1 MNKINNIPFHY
12 YNISLKG
19 NSHEAEQLDCSDNKC
34 KNHSNEYMSSDISS
48 ASRAYG
54 LSFINKNKTIPQ
66 MSLKDMVQ
74 WFESQG
80 KVEGKDFEIN
90 SSCTMGNTLLIL
102 KNKQGQDEL
111 TIHYDNGN
119 HNSWSGYEVSEY
131 INGKLCKQTSRDS
144 NGNINCNLQ
153 VYDINDEKIR
163 HLQESL
169 TYDTTPEEYIK
180 YLKDNN
186 INYQIEYSGEEDNN
200 RSVHIDVLDDN
211 KKVTKGI
218 WYYYG
223 ENKFDEHCQFVS
235 QSEFNEKGE
244 EYRRLMLNKDNVEV
258 VTYVNYL

>member
-1 MNKINNIPFHY
+1 MNKINSIPFHN

-19 NSHEAEQLDCSDNKC
+19 NNHEAEQLDCSDNKC
-34 KNHSNEYMSSDISS
+34 KNYSNEYMSSEISS

-80 KVEGKDFEIN
+80 KVEGKDFEID
-90 SSCTMGNTLLIL
+90 SSCTMGNTVLIL
-102 KNKQGQDEL
+102 KNKQGQEEL

-131 INGKLCKQTSRDS
+131 TNGKLFKQTSRDY

-153 VYDINDEKIR
+153 IYDKNDIYVQ
-163 HLQESL
+163 HLADI
-169 TYDTTPEEYIK
+169 YDTTPEEYIK
-180 YLKDNN
+180 NLKDNN
-186 INYQIEYSGEEDNN
+186 IDYKIEYSGEEDNN
-200 RSVHIDVLDDN
+200 RSVNIDILDEN
-211 KKVTKGI
+211 KQVTKQL

-223 ENKFDEHCQFVS
+223 ENKFDEHCNFVS
-235 QSEFNEKGE
+235 QSDFNEKGE
-244 EYRRLMLNKDNVEV
+244 EYRRLMFNKDNVEV

>member
-1 MNKINNIPFHY
+1 MDKINNIPL
-12 YNISLKG
+12 YNYNVTLKG
-19 NSHEAEQLDCSDNKC
+19 NNPEAEQIDCSDNKC
-34 KNHSNEYMSSDISS
+34 KNYSNEYMSSDTSS

-66 MSLKDMVQ
+66 MSLKDMIK

-80 KVEGKDFEIN
+80 KIEGKDFEID
-90 SSCTMGNTLLIL
+90 SSYTFGNTLVTL
-102 KNKQGQDEL
+102 KNKQGQEEL
-111 TIHYDNGN
+111 AIHYDGGN

-131 INGKLCKQTSRDS
+131 INGKLCKQTSRDY

-153 VYDINDEKIR
+153 VFDKNDERIS

-186 INYQIEYSGEEDNN
+186 INYKIEYSGEEDNN

-218 WYYYG
+218 WYYFG

-235 QSEFNEKGE
+235 QSDINEKGE
-244 EYRRLMLNKDNVEV
+244 EYRRLMFNKDNVEV